1 MNVLFVYELNVLGSS
16 VISAEHLYMVGLNGA
31 ALFNNAFVGIGK
43 HFREETLPFA
53 VGKGVIVQK
62 LQLPSE
68 VGNQAVFVMDGKVLI
83 PLRGQQPDELLFKSG
98 FALKAVRECAFRRI
112 FSHYGALVAGCYNVI
127 GAHRRP
133 PSFTAP

>member
-1 MNVLFVYELNVLGSS
+1 MDVLFIYELNVLGSS
-16 VISAEHLYMVGLNGA
+16 VIPAEYLDMIRLDGA
-31 ALFNNAFVGIGK
+31 ALFNDAIVSIGK
-43 HFREETLPFA
+43 HFREETLPLA
-53 VGKGVIVQK
+53 VSKSEVVQK

-68 VGNQAVFVMDGKVLI
+68 VGNQTVFVVDGKILV

-98 FALKAVRECAFRRI
+98 FALKAVRACAFRRI